1 MYVLSTILLQI
12 ILYTIHINFIQ
23 SYMYM
28 HRKIGLWVWNIVQSG
43 ICRELDQGY
52 LLASE
57 LLGAEA
63 VWLISRPTDPVT
75 AAGTSW
81 CSVDEAHVPSGREA
95 GMTRHLSHAHL
106 LHYGWGRGLALHGL
120 EGS

>member
-1 MYVLSTILLQI
+1 
-12 ILYTIHINFIQ
+12 
-23 SYMYM
+23 MYM
-28 HRKIGLWVWNIVQSG
+28 HRKIGLWVWNIVQSST
-43 ICRELDQGY
+43 CRELDQGY

-63 VWLISRPTDPVT
+63 AWLVSRPTDPVT

-95 GMTRHLSHAHL
+95 GMTRHLSRASAAL
-106 LHYGWGRGLALHGL
+106 RLGERAGIPRTGRFLTKATWGAIPNLNMRMLFFKM
-120 EGS
+120 